1 MIDGALRFL
10 QSRGD
15 VPSGGLRMMSSGLD
29 PLLAEALVMLRAS
42 SFTGAPGDDWV
53 NEGTAGGDAVAAPTA
68 AADNDVPPVWYSPAD
83 GMGTALRGLSIR
95 TNEGDA
101 ARALFSTPDAAALDI
116 TGDITLR
123 ARFQLIPAAFD
134 APQGVIIRK
143 TIGTADAEYLFSVWS
158 LVIDE
163 NGDLRFNFNED
174 QNAEVAAG
182 LSNYGLHD
190 VAMDYDSATGDVRA
204 FVAAPAGAYTI
215 DGDTFDLVGTNT
227 SLTGAAIET
236 STGPLTFMI
245 AKGWGLLAQV
255 FTGRVGETMVKV
267 AEFDPE
273 DSGGLGDTSWTAG
286 TGETWTAEGDSW
298 IVDPTSAGWWL
309 SPAGAGGFGAEA
321 SFTVA
326 DDPAIDLGTGDGTIV
341 FKASPTAIAT
351 ANFSFWVY
359 ASKATGTVG
368 SGGVGWVIEDFKF
381 DGAGLDG
388 FGVIASDGTDTTLAL
403 HNASWTVAEHLCVIT
418 FDRDGSATLYI
429 DGVSRATGSMT
440 ATPGAV
446 GDISTST
453 GIILNDSVPNAFGL
467 HAFGLW
473 DRLLTS
479 DEVTRIS
486 TLATNGVI

>member
-1 MIDGALRFL
+1 MTLTYLGPTVGA
-10 QSRGD
+10 GD
-15 VPSGGLRMMSSGLD
+15 LIVPAASGVALD
-29 PLLAEALVMLRAS
+29 PLLAEAVLLLRAS
-42 SFTGAPGDDWV
+42 QFIGDNGDDWP
-53 NEGTAGGDAVAAPTA
+53 NEGTAGGVAEASPAVAAN
-68 AADNDVPPVWYSPAD
+68 NDVPPVWYSPDD

-123 ARFQLIPAAFD
+123 ARLQMIPAAFD

-143 TIGTADAEYLFSVWS
+143 TLGTDDAEYLFSVWS

-174 QNAEVAAG
+174 QNAEVPAG

-204 FVAAPAGAYTI
+204 FVAAEGGEHTI
-215 DGDTFDLVGTNT
+215 DGDTFDLIGTNT
-227 SLTGAAIET
+227 SLSGAALDT

-273 DSGGLGDTSWTAG
+273 DSGGLGDTSWVAS

-309 SPAGAGGFGAEA
+309 SPAGAPGFGAK
-321 SFTVA
+321 SRFTVA
-326 DDPAIDLGTGDGTIV
+326 DDPAIDLGVGDGTIM
-341 FKASPTAIAT
+341 FKASPIALAT

-359 ASKATGTVG
+359 ASKRSGEIG
-368 SGGVGWVIEDFKF
+368 SGGVGWAFEDSKF
-381 DGAGLDG
+381 DGAGIDG
-388 FGVIASDGTDTTLAL
+388 FGIFASDGTNVSAAV
-403 HNASWTVAEHLCVIT
+403 HNASWTVAEHLVVIT
-418 FDRDGSATLYI
+418 FDRDGSATLYV
-429 DGVSRATGSMT
+429 DGVARATGSMT
-440 ATPGAV
+440 GGPGAV

-453 GIILNDSVPNAFGL
+453 GIILNDAVPSAFGL

-473 DRLLTS
+473 TRLLTET
-479 DEVTRIS
+479 EVTVD
-486 TLATNGVI
+486 LPAALGV